1 MAARSPAD
9 TPLTHRRAIADDA
22 PVLAEIN
29 RQLIEDE
36 WGGGGMSLDA
46 LEERMRGWISAG
58 DYHAVIFERAGVMVA
73 YALVSID
80 DDSAYIRHFYVMR
93 EQRGTGIGRQALAM
107 LLDEVVPGDVRVTLD
122 VLASNRGGYAFW
134 RAAGFSDYT
143 IRMERLPAADATAD
157 GSA

>member
-1 MAARSPAD
+1 MAAGDEDD
-9 TPLTHRRAIADDA
+9 TALTHRRAAADDA

-46 LEERMRGWISAG
+46 LEERMLGWITEG
-58 DYHAVIFERAGVMVA
+58 DYHAIIFEHAGVMVA

-80 DDSAYIRHFYVMR
+80 TDSAYIRHFYVMR
-93 EQRGTGIGRQALAM
+93 EQRGSGLGRRALA
-107 LLDEVVPGDVRVTLD
+107 LLLGEVIPPGVRVTLD
-122 VLASNRGGYAFW
+122 VLASNRGGYEFW

-143 IRMERLPAADATAD
+143 IRMERLPAGEATAD
-157 GSA
+157 DAA